1 MVVVVVVV
9 VVVMGVG
16 VGVVDDNHT
25 SLRVIGVSH
34 MTSELNP
41 KRLSLLSLLELPA
54 MLHAVS

>member
-9 VVVMGVG
+9 VMG

-25 SLRVIGVSH
+25 SLRVIGVIH
-34 MTSELNP
+34 MASELNP

>member
-9 VVVMGVG
+9 VMG

-25 SLRVIGVSH
+25 SLRVIGVIH
-34 MTSELNP
+34 MASELNH
-41 KRLSLLSLLELPA
+41 KRLTLLSPLELHA